1 MAAVQRLNHAV
12 LYVGNVDAAVGFYSD
27 ALGMEVAHQFPGAA
41 FMRSAGSANDH
52 DLGLFQIGTERPGP
66 APGRRGLYHLAWQ
79 VDTIDDLV
87 AIGHKLSERGSL
99 VGMSD
104 HGASKSLYALDPDGI
119 EIEVMWAVPPDAWP
133 AEGAGTK
140 PLSLDAEQAKW
151 AGVATGHQANVPQ
164 SASS

>member
-12 LYVGNVDAAVGFYSD
+12 LYVGDVAASVGFYSD

-41 FMRSAGSANDH
+41 FMKSAGSANDH

-87 AIGHKLSERGSL
+87 AISRKLSDRGSL

-104 HGASKSLYALDPDGI
+104 HGASKSLYAVDPDGI
-119 EIEVMWAVPPDAWP
+119 EIEIMWAVPVDSWP
-133 AEGAGTK
+133 AEGVGTRA
-140 PLSLDAEQAKW
+140 LSLDAEFAKW
-151 AGVATGHQANVPQ
+151 TGVATGHQANVAA
-164 SASS
+164 SAIN